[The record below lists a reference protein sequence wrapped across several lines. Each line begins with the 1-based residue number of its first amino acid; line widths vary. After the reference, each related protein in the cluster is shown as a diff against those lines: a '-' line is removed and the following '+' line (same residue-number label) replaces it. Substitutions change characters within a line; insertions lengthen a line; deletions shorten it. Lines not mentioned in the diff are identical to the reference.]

1 VPDSLDAPADEWLSY
16 AERDLKVARIGVDA
30 TDLADLAAFHAQ
42 QAIEKCLKAMCV
54 FKRVPFEKTHDLG
67 YLLRL
72 VRSFDPAF
80 AERWS
85 EAKLVTE
92 YAIAGRYPLDVG
104 PYAVPP
110 ARAVQ
115 LAAEVLEAARQWLGD
130 QPER

>member
-1 VPDSLDAPADEWLSY
+1 MDATAEEGLGY
-16 AERDLKVARIGVDA
+16 AERDLKFARFGVDA

-67 YLLRL
+67 YLLRI

-85 EAKLVTE
+85 EARLATE
-92 YAIAGRYPLDVG
+92 YAIAGRYPFDVG
-104 PYAVPP
+104 PYAIPP
-110 ARAVQ
+110 TKAVH
-115 LAAEVLEAARQWLGD
+115 LAGEVFEAVRQWLAD
-130 QPER
+130 QPDE